1 MNLFFWAFA
10 CQVSSFPHS
19 LPFPPPCLVK
29 LCAGSFCLI
38 LFNMRV
44 RRVIF
49 DSSTLWFF
57 SFSVFSIFCTLKCR
71 CQQSS
76 IGGDKWALR
85 TESHLHK
92 LRACCRYNVLRS
104 WCFID
109 MNMDIIMDNDNG
121 YWLGLFRGE
130 HLMGNCFQIFE
141 LLLLLFPLCLHFP
154 GYLQVV

>member
-1 MNLFFWAFA
+1 MNFNYEPVLLGFRLP
-10 CQVSSFPHS
+10 SF
-19 LPFPPPCLVK
+19 LIPFPPFPASQVK

-49 DSSTLWFF
+49 DSLILQF
-57 SFSVFSIFCTLKCR
+57 FSIFCTLKCR

-92 LRACCRYNVLRS
+92 Y
-104 WCFID
+104 
-109 MNMDIIMDNDNG
+109 G
-121 YWLGLFRGE
+121 
-130 HLMGNCFQIFE
+130 
-141 LLLLLFPLCLHFP
+141 
-154 GYLQVV
+154 

>member
-19 LPFPPPCLVK
+19 LPFPPPAWWNYAQVHFALYF
-29 LCAGSFCLI
+29 LICAYAE
-38 LFNMRV
+38 LFSTLQL
-44 RRVIF
+44 F
-49 DSSTLWFF
+49 DSS
-57 SFSVFSIFCTLKCR
+57 VFCTLKCR